1 VESGPDAERRSRAAS
16 RNADFEGD
24 RPWDQRRCLTIHSER
39 QSALDDSGART
50 LRIVKGGTGRRTVCE
65 TEVPQDCPAVTVA
78 VAMMPME
85 NGEKQRQLSVLLVD
99 DDAELC
105 GMMREFFAHE
115 GHHLEC
121 VYNGREGLTA
131 ALNGSYDLV
140 ILDVMLPVLDGFE
153 VLQRLRRRKDLPIIM
168 LTARVQQKDRIRGL
182 DSGADDYLPKP
193 FDPDELLARVRA
205 VLRRSESMKR
215 VEAGEI
221 VIGNIR
227 VNPTTREAWLDDELV
242 ELTATEFD
250 LLEMLMRSAGRAVSR
265 DEITAALF
273 EREAT
278 PYDRFLD
285 VHISHLRKKLE
296 GGRSLIRTV
305 RGVGYVF
312 TGAA

>member
-1 VESGPDAERRSRAAS
+1 LQAVAEVKPSESP
-16 RNADFEGD
+16 
-24 RPWDQRRCLTIHSER
+24 ER
-39 QSALDDSGART
+39 Q
-50 LRIVKGGTGRRTVCE
+50 K
-65 TEVPQDCPAVTVA
+65 
-78 VAMMPME
+78 
-85 NGEKQRQLSVLLVD
+85 QLSLLLVD
-99 DDAELC
+99 DDVELC
-105 GMMREFFAHE
+105 GMMREFFTEE
-115 GHHLEC
+115 GHRLDC
-121 VYNGREGLTA
+121 AYNGREGLAT
-131 ALNGSYDLV
+131 ALNNAYDLV
-140 ILDVMLPVLDGFE
+140 ILDVMLPVIDGFE
-153 VLQRLRRRKDLPIIM
+153 LLQRLRRRKDLPIIM
-168 LTARVQQKDRIRGL
+168 LTARVQQQDRIRGL

-193 FDPDELLARVRA
+193 FDPDELLARIRA
-205 VLRRSESMKR
+205 VLRRSESLTR
-215 VEAGEI
+215 DEAQEI

-227 VNPTTREAWLDDELV
+227 LNPTSREAWLNDDPV

-250 LLEMLMRSAGRAVSR
+250 LLEMLMRSPGRVVSR

>member
-1 VESGPDAERRSRAAS
+1 MRQMDVL
-16 RNADFEGD
+16 D
-24 RPWDQRRCLTIHSER
+24 RH
-39 QSALDDSGART
+39 
-50 LRIVKGGTGRRTVCE
+50 
-65 TEVPQDCPAVTVA
+65 
-78 VAMMPME
+78 
-85 NGEKQRQLSVLLVD
+85 RQLSLLMVD
-99 DDAELC
+99 DDVELC
-105 GMMREFFAHE
+105 GMMSEFFAQE

-121 VYNGREGLTA
+121 IYNGREGLSA

-140 ILDVMLPVLDGFE
+140 ILDVMLPILDGFE

-168 LTARVQQKDRIRGL
+168 LTARVHQQDRIRGL
-182 DSGADDYLPKP
+182 DSGADDYLHKP
-193 FDPDELLARVRA
+193 FDPAELLARIRA
-205 VLRRSESMKR
+205 VLRRSESLTR
-215 VEAGEI
+215 VEVDEI

-227 VNPTTREAWLDDELV
+227 VSPTTREAWLNHELL

-250 LLEMLMRSAGRAVSR
+250 LLEMLMRSAGRVVSR

-285 VHISHLRKKLE
+285 VHISHLRSKLE
-296 GGRSLIRTV
+296 GGRGLIRTV

>member
-1 VESGPDAERRSRAAS
+1 MRDL
-16 RNADFEGD
+16 NAVGVGALSVAIDVRQTEHG
-24 RPWDQRRCLTIHSER
+24 ER
-39 QSALDDSGART
+39 QR
-50 LRIVKGGTGRRTVCE
+50 E
-65 TEVPQDCPAVTVA
+65 
-78 VAMMPME
+78 
-85 NGEKQRQLSVLLVD
+85 LSLLLVD
-99 DDAELC
+99 DDVELC
-105 GMMREFFAHE
+105 GMMREFFAQE

-140 ILDVMLPVLDGFE
+140 ILDVMLPILDGFE
-153 VLQRLRRRKDLPIIM
+153 LLQRLRRRKELPIIM
-168 LTARVQQKDRIRGL
+168 LTARVQQEDRIRGL

-193 FDPDELLARVRA
+193 FDPDELLARIRA
-205 VLRRSESMKR
+205 VLRRSESLNR
-215 VEAGEI
+215 VQVDEI
-221 VIGNIR
+221 AIGNIR
-227 VNPTTREAWLDDELV
+227 VNPTTREAWLEDALL

-250 LLEMLMRSAGRAVSR
+250 LLEMLMRSAGRVVSR

-296 GGRSLIRTV
+296 GGRGLIRTV